1 MATNLNL
8 IRRGAPGSGSPGL
21 YVVQNAKKYPIDGL
35 RQWGIFSRV
44 NLQFIESP
52 VYSDQIDDLL
62 SPEEHRQLQLHLLEQ
77 PERGDIIKGAGGLR
91 KLRWAGSGRGKRGG
105 TRVIYYLWRGD
116 TAFLLFAYP
125 KNQQEDLTPAQA
137 KLLRSLIESY
147 TNE

>member
-1 MATNLNL
+1 MDELD
-8 IRRGAPGSGSPGL
+8 
-21 YVVQNAKKYPIDGL
+21 VVQKNPKYAIAYFCP
-35 RQWGIFSRV
+35 V

-62 SPEEHRQLQLHLLEQ
+62 SEGDHRQLQMHLLER
-77 PERGDIIKGAGGLR
+77 PDRGDVIKGSGGLR

-105 TRVIYYLWRGD
+105 IRVIYYLWRGD

-125 KNQQEDLTPAQA
+125 KNQQEGLTPVQA
-137 KLLRSLIESY
+137 KLLKNLIEYY